1 MKRLHIHVDVE
12 DINQAITFYSA
23 LFGAAPVKTKDDYA
37 KWLLDD
43 PSINF
48 AISTGAGELGVNHL
62 GIQVDED
69 EELATLTQRLSDAGQ
84 PVWDEGETECCYAR
98 SKKAWVKDSAGI
110 PWEAY
115 RTMADVERY
124 YGDAEAGSGEPPII
138 PQASQQGCCA

>member
-1 MKRLHIHVDVE
+1 MKRLHIHVDVK
-12 DINQAITFYSA
+12 DLDQAITFYSA
-23 LFGAAPVKTKDDYA
+23 LFGAAPVKTKSDYA

-48 AISTGAGELGVNHL
+48 AISTGCGELGVNHL

-69 EELATLTQRLSDAGQ
+69 EELATLTKRLSDAGQ
-84 PVWDEGETECCYAR
+84 PVWDQGETECCYAR

-124 YGDAEAGSGEPPII
+124 YGDSENRASEPPVAM
-138 PQASQQGCCA
+138 PEAKPGCCA